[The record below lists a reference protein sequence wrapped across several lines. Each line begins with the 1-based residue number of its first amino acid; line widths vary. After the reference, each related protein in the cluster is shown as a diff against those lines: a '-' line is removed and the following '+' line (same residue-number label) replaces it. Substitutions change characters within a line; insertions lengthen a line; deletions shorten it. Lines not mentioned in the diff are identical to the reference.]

1 MIPGCVKHFTRNVD
15 FIQVDESCLSKYPLD
30 EVIRLALKWWPFPW
44 ISSESVFKIWE
55 YQLPLQAIS
64 SIMNS
69 GIKPWKR
76 KLILHDISSPNWL
89 RLWLCYVLEFID
101 PGSIGIC
108 RLTIAIYTNSGHSTC
123 VYDIPVRTVTQQ
135 CLKGLVYRQRK
146 RVPFQ
151 YINTISSVW
160 EISWSKQDRLTT
172 ILPLWWEFIFHEKR
186 SLYWNW
192 NNYRRALG
200 SQSQHQF
207 PTGEAGITITSHERH
222 GISSHRQV
230 DCLFHSI

>member
-1 MIPGCVKHFTRNVD
+1 MIPGCVKHFTCNVD

-101 PGSIGIC
+101 PFIDPGSIGIC

-146 RVPFQ
+146 HL
-151 YINTISSVW
+151 SSVPVYKYHFINVGNLMIKTRPSHDYLTFMMGIYIPW
-160 EISWSKQDRLTT
+160 KTLFVLKLKQL
-172 ILPLWWEFIFHEKR
+172 
-186 SLYWNW
+186 
-192 NNYRRALG
+192 
-200 SQSQHQF
+200 
-207 PTGEAGITITSHERH
+207 
-222 GISSHRQV
+222 
-230 DCLFHSI
+230 